1 MDYRRVVA
9 GALFLCTFHAGAV
22 ESLFIENV
30 TTVDPVAGRL
40 PAQDVLI
47 EDGLIVATGELT
59 VPTGDVAVI
68 DGESRY
74 LIPGLWDMHVHL
86 TYEPR
91 LSGVMGDLFLD
102 YGITSVRDTG
112 GIIDTLLPVVE
123 AMRERGASGVLLGTA
138 TRRHADG
145 LRRCRW
151 TQDRCRLSH
160 T

>member
-68 DGESRY
+68 DAD
-74 LIPGLWDMHVHL
+74 PQATL
-86 TYEPR
+86 TDALEVRRDEGFQPMVER
-91 LSGVMGDLFLD
+91 LG
-102 YGITSVRDTG
+102 
-112 GIIDTLLPVVE
+112 
-123 AMRERGASGVLLGTA
+123 AERG
-138 TRRHADG
+138 RRSLHE
-145 LRRCRW
+145 
-151 TQDRCRLSH
+151 
-160 T
+160 